1 MTAVTAGPEPWLLMT
16 VFTSNTGCLA
26 VGLPDC
32 LDQRSRTRRGRALP
46 LRIESDRLAQIS
58 DRFLMPSVME
68 MNLPAA
74 GQRID
79 VAHIQL
85 QSAGVGLYG
94 QVQLIEPLIDRAQMA
109 IVEAIERL
117 GRDQPLIDLPGL
129 REPPRGEQVVTD
141 FGDLVERLA

>member
-1 MTAVTAGPEPWLLMT
+1 MVADDCVHLEHRLL
-16 VFTSNTGCLA
+16 SCRSSR
-26 VGLPDC
+26 LP
-32 LDQRSRTRRGRALP
+32 RSTFAHAPRSALP
-46 LRIESDRLAQIS
+46 LRIESDRLTQIS

-141 FGDLVERLA
+141 FGDLV